1 VRLGKRTARLVRQA
15 AVAGFVN
22 GTRFAQGRTAG
33 EVDAEFPRDSVIVA
47 GVLRTA
53 RAHSDNFPTLAKVES
68 VDDAADA
75 AEAEIKAEGLAM
87 LQHLIGGPADV

>member
-1 VRLGKRTARLVRQA
+1 MRLGKRTARLVRQA

-22 GTRFAQGRTAG
+22 GTRFAQGRPPR
-33 EVDAEFPRDSVIVA
+33 EVDAEFPRDSFVVA

-53 RAHSDNFPTLAKVES
+53 RAHSDNFPTLATVES

-75 AEAEIKAEGLAM
+75 AEAEIEAAKTAM
-87 LQHLIGGPADV
+87 LQHLLEERRA